1 MGPFVV
7 PLSAWSSCRGARQG
21 MEAHYGG
28 VGFES
33 RTMPHV
39 RHNTLHRSTD
49 NSKEAD
55 WDFHSET
62 ARGSLDGTSGFAGKR
77 HVVGLRG
84 KNGQAVWNPSSS
96 SVAGQS
102 GLVFGGSTMFGNNAE
117 PLDRRNDSLRVVKTR
132 PYLRLGGH
140 SVYYKVYPYQE
151 SLCHLLTRL
160 LFSPNCAR
168 PSRK

>member
-1 MGPFVV
+1 MTVD
-7 PLSAWSSCRGARQG
+7 
-21 MEAHYGG
+21 E
-28 VGFES
+28 
-33 RTMPHV
+33 
-39 RHNTLHRSTD
+39 
-49 NSKEAD
+49 
-55 WDFHSET
+55 
-62 ARGSLDGTSGFAGKR
+62 ARGLIRFQWPCGHGLLLRKRSLWRGRLWSRASARDETGLGEAGRKQR
-77 HVVGLRG
+77 IWSNLTRFVEVFQNGLPASDTLWAYAEKMAKPYGIQVPPPLRA
-84 KNGQAVWNPSSS
+84 NRDW
-96 SVAGQS
+96 
-102 GLVFGGSTMFGNNAE
+102 FGGLTMFGNNAE